1 MNDTKLTL
9 EFCGVKLCSISPSW
23 LPIIQTLWS
32 QNGAL
37 QTDTQENSARFCRFR
52 HAPNQLNQ
60 FNSGMM
66 RAMMTP
72 LPRLKLLFSALFF
85 IPKTMPQCH
94 CTHFFSLPLWSA
106 EISTDQKFEACRKQL
121 RLIGLVASID
131 PERALSESS
140 DNMSR
145 ECLVCVWYACGM

>member
-1 MNDTKLTL
+1 
-9 EFCGVKLCSISPSW
+9 
-23 LPIIQTLWS
+23 
-32 QNGAL
+32 
-37 QTDTQENSARFCRFR
+37 
-52 HAPNQLNQ
+52 
-60 FNSGMM
+60 
-66 RAMMTP
+66 MMTP

-85 IPKTMPQCH
+85 HPKNNATMPLYS
-94 CTHFFSLPLWSA
+94 FFSLPLWSA